1 MMGGLLTYFI
11 IKKLFVCAVAA
22 LLQCVVHTLV
32 LKFCSG
38 MWAVL
43 SLAHI
48 KESQT
53 AVGSSSSY
61 LNGTFPVPVQV
72 LVPMCY

>member
-1 MMGGLLTYFI
+1 MMGRLIAYFI
-11 IKKLFVCAVAA
+11 IKLFVCAVAA

-48 KESQT
+48 KESRT
-53 AVGSSSSY
+53 AVGSYSSC

-72 LVPMCY
+72 LVLMCY